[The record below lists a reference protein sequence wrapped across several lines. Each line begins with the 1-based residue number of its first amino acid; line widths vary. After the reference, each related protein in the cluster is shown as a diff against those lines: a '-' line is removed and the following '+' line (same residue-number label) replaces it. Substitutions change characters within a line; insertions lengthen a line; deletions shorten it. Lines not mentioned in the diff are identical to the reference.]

1 MKKLGK
7 VLLAILGVLLALALL
22 LLAVRLVNGFR
33 YPEPPALAVNLDPA
47 SYPTT
52 VPGAT
57 VERVDLDRL
66 QGFHL
71 SPDTPS
77 HDGLVV
83 IWGGSD
89 GGPDFARA
97 ARIAGQGYHVLS
109 LFFFGQPGQQPILA
123 EVPLEAFEDALRWR
137 AEHAPGPLTV
147 IGTSKG
153 AELALA
159 LQARYPDI
167 DNLVV
172 YAPTTHTWQGLDFA
186 TEKSSWTWAG
196 EPAPYVSFRHAD
208 PQSVTAMFAAML
220 LNTPVRLYQQYA
232 SALANDPD
240 AERAAIPFKLSGHL
254 LAFAGEDDAMW
265 PSADAARHWGAQAP
279 GRTEAHTYP
288 GAGHLFGAHDGWAGG
303 FAMGG
308 NRAGNE
314 AALAASDTVL
324 DASLAAWH
332 PAR

>member
-153 AELALA
+153 AELALDQDRVRRLGDLDERDDRVQEDERQA
-159 LQARYPDI
+159 L
-167 DNLVV
+167 
-172 YAPTTHTWQGLDFA
+172 
-186 TEKSSWTWAG
+186 
-196 EPAPYVSFRHAD
+196 
-208 PQSVTAMFAAML
+208 
-220 LNTPVRLYQQYA
+220 
-232 SALANDPD
+232 
-240 AERAAIPFKLSGHL
+240 
-254 LAFAGEDDAMW
+254 
-265 PSADAARHWGAQAP
+265 
-279 GRTEAHTYP
+279 
-288 GAGHLFGAHDGWAGG
+288 
-303 FAMGG
+303 
-308 NRAGNE
+308 
-314 AALAASDTVL
+314 
-324 DASLAAWH
+324 
-332 PAR
+332 PARFEHDVGGRLVKGAPELQRERGDP